1 MSGIAGTPGLGM
13 QGVLALRANILERSA
28 ALQQAN
34 RSAEAAGA
42 GGVAGAGKAAAGGFT
57 ATMHDAL
64 QAVNNLQS
72 TGGEAAARWERGETS
87 DIAAVML
94 SRQKASLAFEAT
106 LQTRNRLLTAYR
118 DIMNM
123 PV

>member
-13 QGVLALRANILERSA
+13 QGGLALRAHILERSA

-42 GGVAGAGKAAAGGFT
+42 AGAGKAAAGGFT